1 MLFRSGNEDNGDLLQ
16 RAPCMHCYTQCPQ
29 PCSRPPQTHAS
40 ARDSW
45 TLRTSLGKVSCGI
58 TALLSWILVHMV
70 LFVPS
75 KSLFPQSCVS
85 SGGSVVGLMVVFSKR
100 TYAMPKS
107 VAPRATVPVAVHC
120 CPTPPQE
127 TLKHS
132 LSQSLWVPWV
142 LVHPRFV

>member
-1 MLFRSGNEDNGDLLQ
+1 MGLILMGMASKSLIQFSVEEWVYVRSLLFDQRPNYCGGNEDNGDLLQ
-16 RAPCMHCYTQCPQ
+16 NIPCMHCYTQCPQ

-85 SGGSVVGLMVVFSKR
+85 SGSSMMG
-100 TYAMPKS
+100 
-107 VAPRATVPVAVHC
+107 
-120 CPTPPQE
+120 
-127 TLKHS
+127 
-132 LSQSLWVPWV
+132 
-142 LVHPRFV
+142 